1 MQDEASQ
8 SSLCSSRLVLYLK
21 KLIRIQF
28 KILLFLIFVGVDK
41 MEVDEGKGTLTV
53 TGNADPYEIIV
64 RTRKAGKYADVVS
77 IGAPPPPPK
86 QEPPK
91 KPGPD
96 ENKKKQEEKK
106 TTEQKAQIH
115 DPLTCPQCQRIVF
128 VPVGYEEP
136 SPSCSIM

>member
-1 MQDEASQ
+1 MVQ
-8 SSLCSSRLVLYLK
+8 RTVLKVDVSCQKCKTKLLK
-21 KLIRIQF
+21 AVSALQ
-28 KILLFLIFVGVDK
+28 GVDK